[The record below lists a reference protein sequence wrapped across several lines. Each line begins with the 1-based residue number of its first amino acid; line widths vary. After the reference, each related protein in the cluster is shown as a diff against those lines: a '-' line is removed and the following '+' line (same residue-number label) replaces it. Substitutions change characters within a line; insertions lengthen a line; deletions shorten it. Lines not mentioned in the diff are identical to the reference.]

1 MFLQLC
7 HTPLLLLNAGASVW
21 ASVGGRALGLSG
33 WVGWWLPMSR
43 GQGSGER
50 LLPFNNVQPLLCS
63 WAIAAFVH
71 HMMAW
76 LPVSSPG
83 RAIQPAFITALRAE
97 SRKREEDK

>member
-1 MFLQLC
+1 MLEPVFG
-7 HTPLLLLNAGASVW
+7 PLLVAGRWGFLGGW
-21 ASVGGRALGLSG
+21 AGGSPCPGA
-33 WVGWWLPMSR
+33 R
-43 GQGSGER
+43 GQGRGCC
-50 LLPFNNVQPLLCS
+50 LLIMCS